1 MPRRGMFQAL
11 AMAGWPL
18 LIWAGA
24 FGIAHTQ
31 CPLYFSN
38 QNQYFLHGLAEG
50 GLGFLERDWLV
61 KTHDPT
67 PVFSAGVA
75 LTYRY
80 LDVSLF
86 YVYYFIVLAVY
97 FCSLAAITAVLPGPP
112 LTGLA
117 RFFFLTLLVAVH
129 AAILRVGS
137 VYAFDVDYPWYL
149 QSGIA
154 NQYVL
159 GPGLQPSAFGVL
171 LIASVVAFARG
182 RPLLATGCA
191 SAAAI
196 VHATYL
202 LPAAFF
208 MATYV
213 ALLCRAGRWRI
224 GLLLGAG
231 SLGAVLPIVIY
242 SLRMFAASTPEE
254 FAEAQRILVEIRIPH
269 HANVRQWLDEIAVG
283 QLGWIVLALFLVR
296 RSILFPLLTFP
307 TVAGLAL
314 TLVQVATGSHTL
326 ALLFPWRISSV
337 VMPVATAVILAR
349 LAAAAGPWLA
359 RRPALQWGCLW
370 FGCAGVLAAVVAG
383 GVVVSWYGLGYQA
396 DDREL
401 QVMEYVRKNQQA
413 GDVCLLPVRIPAV
426 GSGRG
431 AVSTTF
437 KPPQEPHLI
446 RVDLQRFR
454 LVTGAPIYVDFK
466 SIPYKDVDV
475 LSWYQRM
482 QLCQAWYDGKCWNNP
497 ALCKQ
502 LADAGVTHV
511 LIKADQAI
519 DSAALQFVYG
529 DNLYRLYR
537 LHPPSRG
544 DTKGRS

>member
-1 MPRRGMFQAL
+1 MFQAW
-11 AMAGWPL
+11 AIAAWPL

-50 GLGFLERDWLV
+50 GLGFLEHDWLV
-61 KTHDPT
+61 STHDPT

-86 YVYYFIVLAVY
+86 YLYYFIVLAVY

-129 AAILRVGS
+129 AAILRLGS
-137 VYAFDVDYPWYL
+137 VYAFGVDYPWYL

-159 GPGLQPSAFGVL
+159 GPGLQPSAFGAL
-171 LIASVVAFARG
+171 LVASVVAFARG
-182 RPLLATGCA
+182 RPLLATCCA
-191 SAAAI
+191 SFAAI
-196 VHATYL
+196 VHPTYL

-208 MATYV
+208 VATYV
-213 ALLCRAGRWRI
+213 VLLCRAGRGKT

-242 SLRMFAASTPEE
+242 SLRMFAPSTPEQ

-269 HANVRQWLDEIAVG
+269 HANVRQWLDVIAVG
-283 QLGWIVLALFLVR
+283 QLAWMVLALFLVR

-307 TVAGLAL
+307 TLAGLAL
-314 TLVQVATGSHTL
+314 TLVQVATGSNTL
-326 ALLFPWRISSV
+326 ALLFPWRIAAV
-337 VMPVATAVILAR
+337 VMPVATAGILAR
-349 LAAAAGPWLA
+349 LAAAASPWLDQ
-359 RRPALQWGCLW
+359 RPALQLRCLW
-370 FGCAGVLAAVVAG
+370 IGCGGLLAALVAG
-383 GVVVSWYGLGYQA
+383 GVVVSWYGLGYRA

-401 QVMEYVRKNQQA
+401 QMMEYVRKNKQS
-413 GDVCLLPVRIPAV
+413 GDVYLLPIRIPAV

-437 KPPQEPHLI
+437 TPPPQDPHLI

-466 SIPYKDVDV
+466 SVPYKDVDV
-475 LSWYQRM
+475 LRWYQRM
-482 QLCQAWYDGKCWNNP
+482 QLCDAWYGGKSWNNP
-497 ALCKQ
+497 ALCAQ
-502 LADAGVTHV
+502 LADEGVTHV

-519 DSAALQFVYG
+519 DSAALQFVHG

-537 LHPPSRG
+537 LHLPPPG
-544 DTKGRS
+544 GTKDRS